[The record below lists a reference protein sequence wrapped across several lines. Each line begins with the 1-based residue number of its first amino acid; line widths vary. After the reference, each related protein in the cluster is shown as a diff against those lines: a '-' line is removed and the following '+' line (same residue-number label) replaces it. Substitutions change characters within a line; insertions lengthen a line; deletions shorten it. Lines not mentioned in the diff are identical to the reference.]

1 MGALPSFRK
10 LACEN
15 EGGGREFSAGEKKKG
30 SREGSR
36 GHTRCAR
43 GRRGEGR
50 REKLGGGAVCYGKF
64 WSGGGVGR
72 EGEDSGRSVA
82 GMHGGSGKGDRGRRK
97 RRKKRVCGGGEGRQE
112 MGKRRGGRT
121 TGFLIYWSLK
131 LLREKG
137 GKGDSEE
144 GGGGESD

>member
-1 MGALPSFRK
+1 
-10 LACEN
+10 
-15 EGGGREFSAGEKKKG
+15 
-30 SREGSR
+30 
-36 GHTRCAR
+36 
-43 GRRGEGR
+43 
-50 REKLGGGAVCYGKF
+50 
-64 WSGGGVGR
+64 
-72 EGEDSGRSVA
+72 
-82 GMHGGSGKGDRGRRK
+82 MHGGSGKGDRGRRK

-144 GGGGESD
+144 GGRGRIRLIGFRFCFCSVFRGTAEKHK

>member
-1 MGALPSFRK
+1 
-10 LACEN
+10 
-15 EGGGREFSAGEKKKG
+15 
-30 SREGSR
+30 
-36 GHTRCAR
+36 
-43 GRRGEGR
+43 
-50 REKLGGGAVCYGKF
+50 
-64 WSGGGVGR
+64 
-72 EGEDSGRSVA
+72 
-82 GMHGGSGKGDRGRRK
+82 MHGGSGKGDRGRRK